1 MMTCCDFDDDMLNM
15 LYILYISQ

>member
-1 MMTCCDFDDDMLNM
+1 MMTYCDIGDDMLNM